1 MACCMPSCVSPE
13 PPLHSHSS
21 LCKEHRQ
28 ECLCYYTLRA
38 APGAIPVS
46 SVPPASSRHLSNRQR
61 DAGATWLEPTDY
73 AETCLSSIAPHSRG
87 DRRFRPCRKEP
98 LREIPHP
105 PRRARTAAFRRAANS
120 PASDSGPRI
129 RDSGSG
135 AARRGAAPKS
145 RMLARRCTARQSTR
159 DGTAT
164 ADFTVAR
171 RR

>member
-1 MACCMPSCVSPE
+1 MASCIPSCAPPE

-87 DRRFRPCRKEP
+87 DRRFRPPEGTSQRDS
-98 LREIPHP
+98 
-105 PRRARTAAFRRAANS
+105 S
-120 PASDSGPRI
+120 PAAACSD
-129 RDSGSG
+129 GSI
-135 AARRGAAPKS
+135 
-145 RMLARRCTARQSTR
+145 STR
-159 DGTAT
+159 C
-164 ADFTVAR
+164 
-171 RR
+171 